1 MNDLMNAPRRRRIGS
16 ETQVW
21 EPTGI
26 SYPVPSQ
33 TAQKSESSTISC
45 LNSSSF
51 EQNSEMTCRD
61 RTNEFIGA
69 VKSLQGRQGNGV
81 VPHQQLRKVKGLQQ
95 WSEFMRIAKL
105 IGKDLTSTYT
115 KLEKL
120 AILARKK
127 SLFDDKPLEIQ
138 ELTYI
143 IKQDINSLNKQI
155 SQLQE
160 LVRSRH
166 QQNGK
171 HMQSHSNSVV
181 VSLQSKL
188 ALMSNEFKQV
198 LEVRTEN
205 LRHQRSRREHFS
217 HGPVAS
223 TLPASAAS
231 GYHQGSVLL
240 ADERSRDVTDVAI
253 NMDQI
258 ARPNQFQSM
267 LMMEEQDSYL
277 QSRADTMQNIET
289 TIVELGGIFQ
299 QLAHMVKE
307 QEEMIQ
313 RIDSN
318 VEDVQMN
325 VEGAHG
331 EILKYFQSVTSNR
344 WLMFKIFG
352 VLILFFILF
361 VILFA

>member
-1 MNDLMNAPRRRRIGS
+1 MSARRRRVGS
-16 ETQVW
+16 ETETRSQGPATFV
-21 EPTGI
+21 EP
-26 SYPVPSQ
+26 P
-33 TAQKSESSTISC
+33 ENFSSNN
-45 LNSSSF
+45 NSGF
-51 EQNSEMTCRD
+51 GAEEVEMTCRD
-61 RTNEFIGA
+61 RTNEFVGA
-69 VKSLQGRQGNGV
+69 VKSLQGRQQGNGLV
-81 VPHQQLRKVKGLQQ
+81 ALQKSRKVQGLQQ
-95 WSEFMRIAKL
+95 WGEFTRIAKS
-105 IGKDLTSTYT
+105 IGKDLSQTYI

-120 AILARKK
+120 AILAKK
-127 SLFDDKPLEIQ
+127 KTLFDDKPLEIQ

-205 LRHQRSRREHFS
+205 LKHQRNRREHFS
-217 HGPVAS
+217 QGAVAS
-223 TLPASAAS
+223 TLPPSAVS

-240 ADERSRDVTDVAI
+240 ADDRPSDVTDVAI
-253 NMDQI
+253 NMDHVGQ
-258 ARPNQFQSM
+258 PNNYQQM

-313 RIDSN
+313 RIDAN
-318 VEDVQMN
+318 VEDVQTN

-344 WLMFKIFG
+344 WLMIKVFG
-352 VLILFFILF
+352 VLIFFFILF
-361 VILFA
+361 VVFLA